1 MFCITGLTGHRA
13 GAYPRQMEPG
23 NKAFVRLAVA
33 LRPEDEQQLIE
44 LKHHLETK
52 GGQRLSVS
60 EVFRQGIKC
69 LRKREGL

>member
-1 MFCITGLTGHRA
+1 M
-13 GAYPRQMEPG
+13 
-23 NKAFVRLAVA
+23 RLAVA